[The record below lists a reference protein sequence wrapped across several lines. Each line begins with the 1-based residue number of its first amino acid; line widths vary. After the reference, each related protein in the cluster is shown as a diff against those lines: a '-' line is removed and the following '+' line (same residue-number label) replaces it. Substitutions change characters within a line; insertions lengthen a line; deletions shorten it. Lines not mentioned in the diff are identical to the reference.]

1 MFCLEKKLRIKKYK
15 KYTVYYCFEIRKRN
29 KAIYNVHKMHEKK
42 GIFKEGTCF
51 DWFPMGPL
59 KKNSNKRNKKHFN
72 IVFFKIDY

>member
-1 MFCLEKKLRIKKYK
+1 
-15 KYTVYYCFEIRKRN
+15 
-29 KAIYNVHKMHEKK
+29 MHEKK